1 MHVTGPAGSIA
12 DLVDAFGG
20 IDSLL
25 LLVALAV
32 VFVILVLVYRS
43 PSLPFTVLFTSLFAL
58 PVPRSRSTSSPRTG
72 VLVLNGQSQGI
83 LFILVVGAATDYSL
97 LIVARYREELRWVP
111 EPPRAM
117 FRALRASLEPG
128 RGQRRA
134 PSSPACCACCCPTW
148 RPTESSARSRRSGSP
163 RRSSRP

>member
-1 MHVTGPAGSIA
+1 MHVTGPAGAIA
-12 DLVDAFGG
+12 DLVKAFGG

-25 LLVALAV
+25 LLVALGV

-58 PVPRSRSTSSPRTG
+58 AGAALVVYQLAANG

-97 LIVARYREELRWVP
+97 LLVARYREELRWVA
-111 EPPRAM
+111 EPHRAM
-117 FRALRASLEPG
+117 KRAMRAAIGPIAASAGTVVAGLLCLLLSDLASN
-128 RGQRRA
+128 R
-134 PSSPACCACCCPTW
+134 SSG
-148 RPTESSARSRRSGSP
+148 RSRRSGSP
-163 RRSSRP
+163 RRSWRR